1 MQPTLEHNHA
11 RYDELNRLST
21 MSSPADASGCTG
33 LSWTYDAWANRTNQ
47 TTSSGAC
54 TESHPTIGANNQFT
68 GAPYTYDAAGNM
80 TADGN
85 HTYTYDAE
93 NRLTTV
99 DGGATATYVYDAEG
113 QRVLKT
119 TGGVTTAYLYDPAGN
134 VIAETNGGDTLNIG
148 YAYAGSQLVAEY
160 EGGTTLFV
168 HKDHLGSTRVITA
181 MNGTV
186 SDSMDYLPYGEQ
198 IAGGSTTTHKF
209 TGKERDAETGLDN
222 FDARCY
228 SSNLGRFVSADW
240 SAIPVAVPYARLDN
254 PQTLNLYSYVLNNP
268 VALVDDNGH
277 DIKYAD
283 GLKNA
288 QLVKDTVQA
297 ILNDPQ
303 TSASLSGYVGPDN
316 PDLIIKSGDLSG
328 KDTVTRNPADGTV
341 TTTTVQGETDASNLQ
356 QTTYTE
362 NGVTSAPQVSGSATI
377 TIDNRTSKSDTVGV
391 MVHET
396 THAGEARANPAQSA
410 RDAATERSLPH
421 DQRPQ
426 EQRANAAQKAHT
438 NQIKK
443 AVKKIE
449 KDRQN
454 GQGQS

>member
-1 MQPTLEHNHA
+1 MA
-11 RYDELNRLST
+11 GELIR
-21 MSSPADASGCTG
+21 
-33 LSWTYDAWANRTNQ
+33 
-47 TTSSGAC
+47 
-54 TESHPTIGANNQFT
+54 
-68 GAPYTYDAAGNM
+68 
-80 TADGN
+80 
-85 HTYTYDAE
+85 
-93 NRLTTV
+93 
-99 DGGATATYVYDAEG
+99 
-113 QRVLKT
+113 
-119 TGGVTTAYLYDPAGN
+119 TAYFMH
-134 VIAETNGGDTLNIG
+134 
-148 YAYAGSQLVAEY
+148 Q
-160 EGGTTLFV
+160 
-168 HKDHLGSTRVITA
+168 DHLGSTRVMTSLA
-181 MNGTV
+181 GTV

-198 IAGGSTTTHKF
+198 ISGGSTSTHKF